1 MKTLGNTGV
10 YRRLPCAVH
19 GHPVTETARAQAS
32 PAVIK
37 IRMRSTPA
45 ISLALPPVVLTGAAL
60 YAVSFPQVLSSD
72 FWTFKKSVCTE
83 APARSLQHRG
93 RQRMLTS

>member
-1 MKTLGNTGV
+1 M
-10 YRRLPCAVH
+10 
-19 GHPVTETARAQAS
+19 ARAQAN
-32 PAVIK
+32 PAVTK
-37 IRMRSTPA
+37 TLSRSTPA